1 MPLAIVITGPGG
13 PETMKAVDLPI
24 TEPGS
29 GQARIR
35 QSISG
40 VNFVD
45 IYIRSGLYPL
55 PPGQSAL
62 GFEGAGVVDAIGP
75 GVEELKVGDRVA
87 YIGHPLGSYAEM
99 RTLSASRLVKL
110 PDGVSE
116 RVAGSTMLRGLTAHM
131 LLQKVYPL
139 KAGEWVLVHAG
150 AGGVGQ
156 LVTRLAKRLG
166 ANVIAT
172 VGSEAK
178 AGFAYEA
185 GADTVLLHTA
195 EDWVEETRRIADRRG
210 VHLAIDGIGG
220 AMLSQ
225 TLAAVRPFGMVASL
239 GQAAGPIPPIEI
251 EELTAPR
258 AIGLSRPSVLTYAND
273 PELYRQG
280 TKALMEYLQAGLINP
295 IGAEYELKDAAR
307 AHADLEA
314 GRTTASVVL
323 TM

>member
-1 MPLAIVITGPGG
+1 MPLAIAITGPGS
-13 PETMKAVDLPI
+13 PETMTLVDLAI
-24 TEPGS
+24 TEPGP

-45 IYIRSGLYPL
+45 IYVRSGLYPL
-55 PPGQSAL
+55 PPGQTVL
-62 GFEGAGVVDAIGP
+62 GFEGAGIVEAIGS
-75 GVEELKVGDRVA
+75 GVEGLSVGDRVA
-87 YIGHPLGSYAEM
+87 YVGHPLGSYAEV
-99 RTLSASRLVKL
+99 RTLPASRLVRL
-110 PDGVSE
+110 PDDVSE
-116 RVAGSTMLRGLTAHM
+116 RLAGSTMLRGLTAHM
-131 LLQKVYPL
+131 LLHKVHPL
-139 KAGEWVLVHAG
+139 QSGEWVLVHAA

-156 LVTRLAKRLG
+156 IVTRWAKRLG
-166 ANVIAT
+166 ANVIGT

-185 GADTVLLHTA
+185 GADAVLLHNS
-195 EDWVEETRRIADRRG
+195 EDWVEETRRIANRRG

-225 TLAAVRPFGMVASL
+225 TLATVRPFGMVASI
-239 GQAAGPIPPIEI
+239 GQAGGPIPPIQI

-258 AIGLSRPSVLTYAND
+258 AIGLARPSVLTYAND
-273 PELYRQG
+273 PDLYRRG
-280 TKALMEYLQAGLINP
+280 AEALMMELQAGLINP
-295 IGAEYELKDAAR
+295 IGAEYALKDAAR

>member
-1 MPLAIVITGPGG
+1 MPHAIAITSPGG
-13 PETMKAVDLPI
+13 PETMRLVEFPI
-24 TEPGS
+24 TEPGR
-29 GQARIR
+29 GQVRIR

-55 PPGQSAL
+55 SPGQTVL
-62 GFEGAGVVDAIGP
+62 GFEGAGVVEAIGP
-75 GVEELKVGDRVA
+75 GVEGLKAGDRVA
-87 YIGHPLGSYAEM
+87 YVGHPLGSYAEV
-99 RTLSASRLVKL
+99 RTLPATRLVLL

-116 RVAGSTMLRGLTAHM
+116 RLAGSTMLRGLTAHM
-131 LLQKVYPL
+131 LLHKVHAVQP
-139 KAGEWVLVHAG
+139 GEWILVHAA
-150 AGGVGQ
+150 AGGLGQ
-156 LVTRLAKRLG
+156 IVTRWAKRLG
-166 ANVIAT
+166 ANVIGT

-178 AGFAYEA
+178 AEFAYEA
-185 GADTVLLHTA
+185 GADAVLLHNS

-210 VHLAIDGIGG
+210 VHFAIDGIGG

-225 TLAAVRPFGMVASL
+225 TLAAVRPFGMAASL
-239 GQAAGPIPPIEI
+239 GQPAGPIPPIQI

-258 AIGLSRPSVLTYAND
+258 AIALSRPSVLVYAND
-273 PELYRQG
+273 PEFYRLG
-280 TKALMEYLQAGLINP
+280 TKALMTELQEGLTNP
-295 IGAEYELKDAAR
+295 IGAEYALKDAAI

>member
-1 MPLAIVITGPGG
+1 MPLAIAITSPGG
-13 PETMKAVDLPI
+13 PEVLKTVDLPAI
-24 TEPGS
+24 EPGP

-35 QSISG
+35 QSVSG

-45 IYIRSGLYPL
+45 IYVRSGLYPL
-55 PPGQSAL
+55 QPGQNVL
-62 GFEGAGVVDAIGP
+62 GFEGAGVIEALGADAG
-75 GVEELKVGDRVA
+75 ELKVGDRVA
-87 YIGHPLGSYAEM
+87 YIGHPVGSYAEV
-99 RTLSASRLVKL
+99 RTLPASRLVKL

-116 RVAGSTMLRGLTAHM
+116 RIAGSTMLRGLTAQM
-131 LLQKVYPL
+131 VLQKTYPV
-139 KAGEWVLVHAG
+139 KTGEWVLVHAG
-150 AGGVGQ
+150 AGGLGQ
-156 LVTRLAKRLG
+156 LVTRLAKRIG

-185 GADTVLLHTA
+185 GADAVLLHTSA
-195 EDWVEETRRIADRRG
+195 DWVEETRRIADARG
-210 VHLAIDGIGG
+210 VHLAVDGIGG

-225 TLAAVRPFGMVASL
+225 TFATVRPFGMVASL
-239 GQAAGPIPPIEI
+239 GQAAGPIPPIRV
-251 EELTAPR
+251 EELSGPR

-280 TKALMEYLQAGLINP
+280 ATALMAALQAGLFNP

-314 GRTTASVVL
+314 GRTTASVIL